1 MPLLRI
7 DLWSDVACP
16 WCYVG
21 KRRLE
26 AALARFEHAADV
38 QIVWRSFE
46 LDASSPRLV
55 EGDYVERLGKKYRAS
70 RPQAQAMIDRM
81 TATAA
86 EDGLAMRFDQIRPG
100 NTFDAHKLL
109 HAASERGLDG
119 ALKERLFA
127 AYFCE
132 GAAIGDP
139 ETLVRLA
146 GEVGLE
152 ESAARAALADPVIG
166 EAVRADEALARE
178 LQITGVPFYVLAEQI
193 GIPGAQ
199 PADVLLQELRGAWQL
214 ITGVAADQAGG
225 SAEQDAAA
233 CGPDGCA

>member
-1 MPLLRI
+1 MPVLRI
-7 DLWSDVACP
+7 DTWSDVACP

-21 KRRLE
+21 KRRME

-46 LDASSPRLV
+46 LDASAPRTV

-70 RPQAQAMIDRM
+70 REQAQAMIDRM
-81 TATAA
+81 IATAA
-86 EDGLAMRFDQIRPG
+86 GDGLTMRFDQIRPG
-100 NTFDAHKLL
+100 NTFEAHKLL
-109 HAASERGLDG
+109 HAAAERGLDG
-119 ALKERLFA
+119 ALKERLLA

-139 ETLVRLA
+139 DTLVRLA

-152 ESAARAALADPVIG
+152 ESAARAALAEPALA
-166 EAVRADEALARE
+166 EAVRADQALARE
-178 LQITGVPFYVLAEQI
+178 LQITGVPFFVLAEQI

-199 PADVLLQELRGAWQL
+199 PVELLLQELRSAWKLVAGDASAAVAEVGEGA
-214 ITGVAADQAGG
+214 T
-225 SAEQDAAA
+225 
-233 CGPDGCA
+233 CGPVGCS